1 MLIELNDLSSI
12 RKEITVEIPL
22 EAIASAMNEITN
34 EFVRHAKM
42 PGFRPGKA
50 PRSVV
55 QKRFEKDIRDE
66 LMERLVPQHFHDAV
80 TERELEPIGEP
91 ILKNVPE
98 LVEGS
103 PVRFVAEF
111 EIRPTFE
118 LKEYRA
124 LQVTERTASVNDEEI
139 DHVVE
144 RLRNQASSFRPVE
157 GRSAEEGDWLVV
169 DITASGNDVE
179 TKTTTD
185 YELQLGSDSPLPELL
200 DALKGKSP
208 GETASFERT
217 WDEAAPDE
225 EVRGKTVRYEVTLKA
240 VRLLEKPEV
249 NDDFARSVGLTSVD
263 EMRKAIEKDL
273 LRHKEHEVETG
284 KREELTRQLNET
296 HDFEVPEALV
306 QEEISRGLRNY
317 ARYLASQ
324 GIDPERAPVDW
335 EKARD
340 EYRGDA
346 VQRAKRSLILDEIAK
361 KEKLT
366 ASNAEVDAEIRRL
379 AGDDE
384 FAEVKQRLRREGGY
398 DGLRA
403 TILQEKAMQ
412 LLVNEAKPISTD

>member
-1 MLIELNDLSSI
+1 
-12 RKEITVEIPL
+12 
-22 EAIASAMNEITN
+22 
-34 EFVRHAKM
+34 
-42 PGFRPGKA
+42 
-50 PRSVV
+50 
-55 QKRFEKDIRDE
+55 
-66 LMERLVPQHFHDAV
+66 
-80 TERELEPIGEP
+80 
-91 ILKNVPE
+91 
-98 LVEGS
+98 
-103 PVRFVAEF
+103 
-111 EIRPTFE
+111 
-118 LKEYRA
+118 
-124 LQVTERTASVNDEEI
+124 
-139 DHVVE
+139 
-144 RLRNQASSFRPVE
+144 
-157 GRSAEEGDWLVV
+157 
-169 DITASGNDVE
+169 
-179 TKTTTD
+179 
-185 YELQLGSDSPLPELL
+185 
-200 DALKGKSP
+200 
-208 GETASFERT
+208 
-217 WDEAAPDE
+217 
-225 EVRGKTVRYEVTLKA
+225 
-240 VRLLEKPEV
+240 
-249 NDDFARSVGLTSVD
+249 
-263 EMRKAIEKDL
+263 MRKAIEKDL